1 MSEVGF
7 IKMAEVEKK
16 VEKIPEI
23 GVGMLGYAFMG
34 KAHSH
39 AYIDLPIFFYPPPA
53 KPVLVAIC
61 GRNEELVREAAKR
74 YGYKRYYTEWEKLVK
89 DPEVELFDNGGPNY
103 MHAEPCIAAAEA
115 GKHILCE
122 KPLATNAK
130 EAKRM
135 LDAVRRAGVKH
146 MVGYNYRFVPA
157 VLLAKKL
164 IDEGRVG
171 RIYHFRARYLQEWI
185 MDPNFPLIWKLRK
198 DQAGSGPIGD
208 LGSHIID
215 LARFLVGEI
224 KSVSAMMT
232 TFIKERPLP
241 EDPTKKGEV
250 TVEDA
255 FVACIEFENGAIGTL
270 EATRFAGGRKNYNNF
285 EIDGE
290 KGSIEFNLERLN
302 ELRVYG
308 IDETNKDILG
318 WREVLVTETHH
329 PYIKYYWPHGHIIGW
344 EHTFLNEIYHF
355 LDCIVNDKE
364 VGPIGAT
371 FEDGYRCNAVMDAI
385 IESAITGKR
394 ITIQY

>member
-103 MHAEPCIAAAEA
+103 MHADPCIAAAEA

-285 EIDGE
+285 EINGE

-308 IDETNKDILG
+308 IDEMNKDIVG
-318 WREVLVTETHH
+318 WREVLVTETNH

-364 VGPIGAT
+364 VGQIGAT

>member
-23 GVGMLGYAFMG
+23 GIGMLGYAFMG

-285 EIDGE
+285 EINGE

-308 IDETNKDILG
+308 IDETNKDIMG